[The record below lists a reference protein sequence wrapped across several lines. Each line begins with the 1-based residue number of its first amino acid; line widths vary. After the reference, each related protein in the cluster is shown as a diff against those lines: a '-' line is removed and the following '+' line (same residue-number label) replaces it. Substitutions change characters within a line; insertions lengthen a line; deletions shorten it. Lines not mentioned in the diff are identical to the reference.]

1 MAYLIALVIV
11 VTTLVLAYVMGR
23 SWSVRRRALIRLY
36 AVDDPGAATGLQSS
50 ARDTALARWLSR
62 AGYRRPNAQTVFIS
76 VTIAAVGTGL
86 VVSQIYRVIF
96 LRPLLNA
103 ISNVPGSAGDML
115 ALALQGGP
123 WILFFMTALAPALAI
138 RTARRSRVR
147 GIEQDLPLA
156 LELFATMAEAG
167 LGFDAALA
175 KIVRAQG
182 GDRALASE
190 FVNFQYDMLAG
201 MSRAQAL
208 RQLARRVGMPSLIS
222 FTSALIQAE
231 QVGASMA
238 ETLQHQAVDLRQR
251 RRENALLRAQA
262 LPVKLVFPLV
272 VCFLP
277 GIFVSTLAPV
287 LFQMVEVA
295 NGVLRSSGR

>member
-1 MAYLIALVIV
+1 MLYVVSLLIVAA
-11 VTTLVLAYVMGR
+11 TLALAYAAAR
-23 SWSVRRRALIRLY
+23 SWSVRRRALVRLY
-36 AVDDPGAATGLQSS
+36 AVDDQRVSVGGPLS
-50 ARDTALARWLSR
+50 RDTALGRWLAR
-62 AGYRRPNAQTVFIS
+62 AGYRRPDAQTLF
-76 VTIAAVGTGL
+76 IAATVAFVGVGV
-86 VVSQIYRVIF
+86 VVSQIYRLVLF
-96 LRPLLNA
+96 RPLFDA
-103 ISNVPGSAGDML
+103 VVNVPGSAGDVL
-115 ALALQGGP
+115 ILVLQGGP
-123 WILFFMTALAPALAI
+123 WIVFAITALVPTLVVRA
-138 RTARRSRVR
+138 ARRSRVR
-147 GIEQDLPLA
+147 SIEQDLPLA

-175 KIVRAQG
+175 RIVRVQG
-182 GDRALASE
+182 SGRALASE
-190 FVNFQYDMLAG
+190 FVNFQHDMLAG
-201 MSRAQAL
+201 MSRIQAL
-208 RQLARRVGMPSLIS
+208 RQLARRIDFPYLTS

-295 NGVLRSSGR
+295 NSVLRSSGR